1 MDVVQDCCAGLDVHK
16 KTVVACVLRSAPG
29 GAVVEATRSFG
40 TMQGELEQLR
50 AWLVEQGVTQGAMEA
65 TGVYW
70 KPVYNVLEGHLALL
84 VVNPE
89 HVKAL
94 AGRKTDRGDAKRLAT
109 LLRHGLLVGSFIPD
123 RAQREL
129 RELTRYRTSL
139 LRDRARVVNRLQK
152 TLEGANLKLASV
164 LTDLTGVSGQRILD
178 ALLRGEDDPH
188 ELAALA
194 HWRVLRSKRD
204 ALEQALA
211 GELSE
216 TLRFLVGQQLTQLR
230 ALDEQIAACDQEV
243 AATLAP
249 FEEALTRLA
258 EIPGVGRRTAESFL
272 SEAGAD
278 LSRFPDSGH
287 LSAWAGL
294 SPGNRESGG
303 KRKPSRSRKGN
314 PWLKA
319 ALTEAAWAAG
329 RTKGS
334 YLGVQFRRFAA
345 RKGRKHAVVVVAHTL
360 VEIIYHLL
368 TRGSRYTDLGVDYLT
383 HRQRDAR
390 ERQALRTLNQ
400 LGYEVQ
406 LAPRPVAA

>member
-1 MDVVQDCCAGLDVHK
+1 MEVVHPCCVGLDVHK
-16 KTVVACVLRSAPG
+16 RTVMACVLRSAPG
-29 GAVVEATRSFG
+29 GTVVEEIRSFG
-40 TMQGELEQLR
+40 TMQPELEQLR
-50 AWLVEQGVTQGAMEA
+50 DWLVSAGCTQGAMEA

-152 TLEGANLKLASV
+152 TLEGGNLKLASV

-178 ALLRGEDDPH
+178 ALLRGEDDPQ

-194 HWRVLRSKRD
+194 HGRVLRTKRE

-211 GELSE
+211 GQLGE

-230 ALDEQIAACDQEV
+230 ALDDQIAACDQEV
-243 AATLAP
+243 ATLLAP
-249 FEEALTRLA
+249 FAEALTRLQ
-258 EIPGVGRRTAESFL
+258 EIPGVGRRTAEIFL
-272 SEAGAD
+272 SEVGAD
-278 LSRFPDSGH
+278 PSRFPTADH

-303 KRKPSRSRKGN
+303 KRKPSRTRQGN

-319 ALTEAAWAAG
+319 ALTEAGWAAG
-329 RTKGS
+329 RTKAS
-334 YLGVQFRRFAA
+334 YLGTQFRRCAA
-345 RKGRKHAVVVVAHTL
+345 RKGRKHAVVVVAHSIL
-360 VEIIYHLL
+360 EVIYHLL
-368 TRGSRYTDLGVDYLT
+368 TRGTRYTDLGVDYLT
-383 HRQRDAR
+383 QRQRSAR
-390 ERQALRTLNQ
+390 ERQAIRTLQ
-400 LGYEVQ
+400 ACGYEVQ
-406 LAPRPVAA
+406 LTPREVAA